1 MAISKLHEL
10 YVMLG
15 SAICGAVLAFVFDI
29 FRALRKSFKFSDRAV
44 AFQDLAYWTAALV
57 IIYCAI
63 YIINYAQI
71 RIYEFLCMGAGIWF
85 YAAYISR
92 FCVKVMCSIFTA
104 IKICTLKIFR
114 ICKRPLKAVKCK
126 VYSYF
131 KRLAS
136 PFVKVMRC
144 FSAKLTKTTHKQG
157 ALRTKFCK
165 FFRNS

>member
-29 FRALRKSFKFSDRAV
+29 FRALRKSFKFSDKAV
-44 AFQDLAYWTAALV
+44 AFQDLVYWTAALV

-85 YAAYISR
+85 YAAYISK
-92 FCVKVMCSIFTA
+92 FCVKVMCSLFDI
-104 IKICTLKIFR
+104 IKICISKICR
-114 ICKRPLKAVKCK
+114 ICGRPIKAVKCK
-126 VYSYF
+126 TYEYF
-131 KRLAS
+131 KRLAA
-136 PFVKVMRC
+136 PFVKEM
-144 FSAKLTKTTHKQG
+144 F
-157 ALRTKFCK
+157 
-165 FFRNS
+165 